1 MKNPEVSI
9 IVPVYN
15 VEKYIHRCIRSLL
28 NQDLNDFELILVN
41 DGSPDNC
48 GDICDDYGRDNP
60 RVKVIHQ
67 ENGGVSA
74 ARNAGMDAAEGM
86 FLGFID
92 PDDYI
97 GPGHYKNMLLAFRK
111 YDNIGIAISGY
122 SMKAGKRGRMVS
134 YGKEAVLDREDFASS
149 FFALQRGGL
158 INFVTNKLY
167 SREAVENV
175 RFQLLDHI
183 GQDYLFNLKCFPLC
197 KRFAIVPQCEYFYTI
212 WDTSVTTLSTKN
224 YSFHHDLKNSIP
236 RRERIRE
243 LFLKNGIHPEEI
255 RKHHDLQEPA
265 WFFVTARNVMS
276 SGTPYDFRG
285 QVKEIRKAM
294 RLRKAGKEAR
304 MDTEKGTIKF
314 AVMALYRIKSPTL
327 AWLFLRSI
335 SLAIK
340 GIRLSKKSLIFPS
353 GRRWT
358 ARIYLLTWSLRL
370 LPDATT
376 TAATATLTFPRETGK
391 PWEGN

>member
-1 MKNPEVSI
+1 
-9 IVPVYN
+9 
-15 VEKYIHRCIRSLL
+15 
-28 NQDLNDFELILVN
+28 
-41 DGSPDNC
+41 
-48 GDICDDYGRDNP
+48 
-60 RVKVIHQ
+60 
-67 ENGGVSA
+67 
-74 ARNAGMDAAEGM
+74 
-86 FLGFID
+86 
-92 PDDYI
+92 
-97 GPGHYKNMLLAFRK
+97 
-111 YDNIGIAISGY
+111 
-122 SMKAGKRGRMVS
+122 MKAGKRGRMVS

-340 GIRLSKKSLIFPS
+340 GIRLSKKSLIF
-353 GRRWT
+353 
-358 ARIYLLTWSLRL
+358 LV
-370 LPDATT
+370 
-376 TAATATLTFPRETGK
+376 REISFHD
-391 PWEGN
+391 